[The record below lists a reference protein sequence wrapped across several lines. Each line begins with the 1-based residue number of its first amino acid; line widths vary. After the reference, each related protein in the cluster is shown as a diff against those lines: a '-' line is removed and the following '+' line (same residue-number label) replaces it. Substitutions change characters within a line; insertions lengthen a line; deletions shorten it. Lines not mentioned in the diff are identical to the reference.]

1 MTDTILLTA
10 GTGNI
15 GSELTALL
23 AHDPA
28 VKEVRVATRNPESAA
43 AKVVSSFN
51 PSKVKPIAYDINQAE
66 TVAAAF
72 KGVTKLCLIT
82 PLSEQAIDY
91 QQKTIDAA
99 KQVGVEFMVKVSVD
113 TASPDASEGPG
124 AIHWAG
130 EEMIRE
136 ASIPRVMLRPT
147 IFMQHFHIVS
157 ALYQQGADTFYL
169 PSCEGKIA
177 FLDCRDIAY
186 AAYQLLIYPEKK
198 GRLKEDYLHMTG
210 PKAISGMDIA
220 EILSALRGQEVQ
232 WNQDVKAFEQ
242 QAEATGTPLFLKDLY
257 QAGASGAFET
267 VAIEAYAQVT
277 GRIPTSFARFA
288 WDYRHFFSNP
298 LTKNT

>member
-91 QQKTIDAA
+91 QQKTID
-99 KQVGVEFMVKVSVD
+99 
-113 TASPDASEGPG
+113 
-124 AIHWAG
+124 
-130 EEMIRE
+130 
-136 ASIPRVMLRPT
+136 
-147 IFMQHFHIVS
+147 
-157 ALYQQGADTFYL
+157 
-169 PSCEGKIA
+169 
-177 FLDCRDIAY
+177 